1 MPGRRRTRRVSSAIL
16 PVPPAATPTDAIGDR
31 PPGVR
36 CWQLANGM
44 DFVPLPDEAPTRVWV
59 GDATVRWVDV
69 QTPSPVD
76 LRQTLEALG
85 TPPGIVELATDFE
98 ARISDAHA
106 ERDAAWLRIPVPAA
120 LSDEEHRFI
129 NVVALPSVIVT
140 HHRRPMPRLEQLE
153 QMLVHA
159 MPAGTS
165 STGLVLEILEEFSAE
180 DLRLY
185 VRSRSDVDALAR
197 QLDEGPDA
205 VKLEDIADLMR
216 RVDLLSTV
224 CEDHLLAVSLLP
236 QLESQA
242 FRTAVDREHVAEVT
256 RTLERYQFGLKRIE
270 RRLEG
275 LRALYSATLQERAN
289 QRLRVLTVM
298 STVFLPLTLLASVY
312 GMNFEHMPELKSRL
326 GYPSVL
332 AAMVTIAGLQ
342 LWWYRRKGWLD

>member
-1 MPGRRRTRRVSSAIL
+1 MQRRRTRRLSRSDL
-16 PVPPAATPTDAIGDR
+16 PMLPPDAPL
-31 PPGVR
+31 PPENLTLK
-36 CWQLANGM
+36 CWQLQGGQ
-44 DFVPLPDEAPTRVWV
+44 DFVPLPGGIPGKEWV
-59 GDATVRWVDV
+59 GAGDVRWVDA
-69 QTPSPVD
+69 QTAD
-76 LRQTLEALG
+76 AAALGQLLQNLG
-85 TPPGIVELATDFE
+85 TPPTIIEFATDFD

-120 LSDEEHRFI
+120 ISNEEHRFI
-129 NVVALPSVIVT
+129 NVIALPSVIIT

-159 MPAGTS
+159 MPDGSS
-165 STGLVLEILEEFSAE
+165 STGLVLEVLEEFSAE

-185 VRSRSDVDALAR
+185 VRVRHDVDELAR
-197 QLDEGPDA
+197 ALDEQPGS
-205 VKLEDIADLMR
+205 VTLEQISDLMR

-242 FRTAVDREHVAEVT
+242 FRTAVDRDHLNEVT
-256 RTLERYQFGLKRIE
+256 KTLERYQFGLKRLE

-275 LRALYSATLQERAN
+275 LRALYAASLQENAN

-298 STVFLPLTLLASVY
+298 STIFLPMTLLASIY
-312 GMNFEHMPELKSRL
+312 GMNFEHMPELKSRI

-332 AAMVTIAGLQ
+332 VAMVAIAGVQ
-342 LWWYRRKGWLD
+342 LWFYRRKGWLD

>member
-1 MPGRRRTRRVSSAIL
+1 MSGRRRTRRLSQADL
-16 PVPPAATPTDAIGDR
+16 PVLPPEPQSG
-31 PPGVR
+31 PPEGVK
-36 CWQLANGM
+36 CWQLMNGM
-44 DFVPLPDEAPTRVWV
+44 DFVPLPNESPTKVWV

-69 QTPSPVD
+69 QTPEPMM
-76 LRQTLEALG
+76 LARTLDSLG
-85 TPPGIVELATDFE
+85 TPPSIVDLATDFE

-159 MPAGTS
+159 MPAGSS
-165 STGLVLEILEEFSAE
+165 STALVLEILEEFSAE

-185 VRSRSDVDALAR
+185 VRSRSDVDTLAR
-197 QLDEGPDA
+197 RLDEQPDA

-216 RVDLLSTV
+216 RVDLLATV
-224 CEDHLLAVSLLP
+224 CEDHLLAVSILP

-242 FRTAVDREHVAEVT
+242 FRTSVDREHVAEVT
-256 RTLERYQFGLKRIE
+256 KTLERYQFGLKRIE

-298 STVFLPLTLLASVY
+298 STVFLPLTLMASIY
-312 GMNFEHMPELKSRL
+312 GMNFEHMPELKSRI
-326 GYPSVL
+326 GYPAVL
-332 AAMVTIAGLQ
+332 AAMVTIAGTQ

>member
-1 MPGRRRTRRVSSAIL
+1 MTGRRRTRRLSRADL
-16 PVPPAATPTDAIGDR
+16 PLLPPEEAQGP
-31 PPGVR
+31 PPGVK
-36 CWQLANGM
+36 CWQLQDGM
-44 DFVPLPDEAPTRVWV
+44 DFVPLPNEVPTRLWV
-59 GDATVRWVDV
+59 GDGTVRWVDI
-69 QTPSPVD
+69 QTPDP
-76 LRQTLEALG
+76 LQFARTLDTLG
-85 TPPGIVELATDFE
+85 TPGSIVELATDFE

-129 NVVALPSVIVT
+129 NVVALPSVIIT

-165 STGLVLEILEEFSAE
+165 STALVLEILEEFSAE

-185 VRSRSDVDALAR
+185 VRSRSDVDTLAR
-197 QLDEGPDA
+197 ALDEKPHS
-205 VKLEDIADLMR
+205 VSLEQIADLMR

-242 FRTAVDREHVAEVT
+242 FRTAVDREHLNEVT
-256 RTLERYQFGLKRIE
+256 KTLERYQFGLKRIE

-275 LRALYSATLQERAN
+275 LRALYSASLQENAN

-298 STVFLPLTLLASVY
+298 STVFLPLTLLASIY
-312 GMNFEHMPELKSRL
+312 GMNFEHMPELRSRF

-332 AAMVTIAGLQ
+332 GAMVVIASVQ
-342 LWWYRRKGWLD
+342 LWFYRRKGWLD

>member
-1 MPGRRRTRRVSSAIL
+1 MSGRRRTRRLSRADL
-16 PVPPAATPTDAIGDR
+16 PLLPPEATEGAGALPE
-31 PPGVR
+31 GVK
-36 CWQLANGM
+36 CWQLMNGM
-44 DFVPLPDEAPTRVWV
+44 DFVPLPGESPTKVWV

-69 QTPSPVD
+69 QTPSPAEL
-76 LRQTLEALG
+76 LRTLESLG
-85 TPPGIVELATDFE
+85 TPAGIVELATDFE

-129 NVVALPSVIVT
+129 NVVALPSVIIT

-159 MPAGTS
+159 MPAGSS
-165 STGLVLEILEEFSAE
+165 STALVLEILEEFSAE

-197 QLDEGPDA
+197 TLDEQPDA
-205 VKLEDIADLMR
+205 VQLDDISDLMR
-216 RVDLLSTV
+216 RIDLLATV
-224 CEDHLLAVSLLP
+224 CEDHLLAVSILP

-242 FRTAVDREHVAEVT
+242 FRTSVDREHVAEVT
-256 RTLERYQFGLKRIE
+256 KTLERYQFGLKRIE

-312 GMNFEHMPELKSRL
+312 GMNFEHMPELKSRF